1 MMGYKR
7 ISRATFYKLGGFSNP
22 RMVRK
27 SLGKSWAYFM
37 RVDD

>member
-1 MMGYKR
+1 MIGLKR

-27 SLGKSWAYFM
+27 SIGKSYAYFI
-37 RVDD
+37 RLDD